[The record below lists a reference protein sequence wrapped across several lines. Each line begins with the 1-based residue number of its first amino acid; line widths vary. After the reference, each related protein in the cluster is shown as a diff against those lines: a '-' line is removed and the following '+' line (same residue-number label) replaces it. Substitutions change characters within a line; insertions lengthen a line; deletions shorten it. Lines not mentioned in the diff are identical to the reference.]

1 MTAVQVR
8 NLLLK
13 QSWIILICTFLGV
26 GGALIGTLLTPPL
39 YQATVTLHAVVSP
52 QTPNTYALLVL
63 DRLVGTEAQLAVSPP
78 ILKTVAAK
86 YPGVSASSLKSKV
99 TATAV
104 QNTQLLQVTVTD
116 SDQRRAAELANA
128 LAAALIADE
137 QNTLKA
143 RNLQAEQQVQQEL
156 NTTQASIQSVSA
168 KLKDPN
174 LSPSDAASLNAQLQS
189 LRDQYSTY
197 LQTKSQL

>member
-8 NLLLK
+8 NLLVK

-26 GGALIGTLLTPPL
+26 GGALVGTLLTPPS

-52 QTPNTYALLVL
+52 QTPSTYALLVL

-78 ILKTVAAK
+78 ILNAVAVK
-86 YPGVSASSLKSKV
+86 YPGETASSLKSKV
-99 TATAV
+99 TATVV
-104 QNTQLLQVTVTD
+104 QNTQLLQVSVTD
-116 SDQRRAAELANA
+116 TDQRRAAGLANA

-143 RNLQAEQQVQQEL
+143 RNLHAEQQVQQEL
-156 NTTQASIQSVSA
+156 STTQASIQSISA
-168 KLKDPN
+168 KL
-174 LSPSDAASLNAQLQS
+174 
-189 LRDQYSTY
+189 
-197 LQTKSQL
+197 